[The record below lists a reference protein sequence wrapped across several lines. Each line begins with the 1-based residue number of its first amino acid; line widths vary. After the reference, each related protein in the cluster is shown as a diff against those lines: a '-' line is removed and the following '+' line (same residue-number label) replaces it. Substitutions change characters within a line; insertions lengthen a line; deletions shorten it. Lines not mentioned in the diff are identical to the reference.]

1 MGGMGVL
8 GPPEVRL
15 NLGASKGRLLVD
27 FCPVCFDIQRKESR
41 ISKKESY
48 HEECFVFKSDDHQAD
63 KTKVTLMQNVIVKVF
78 FKDSYFLLQLPN
90 AFFSPSNS

>member
-1 MGGMGVL
+1 MIHSGN
-8 GPPEVRL
+8 EDQKE
-15 NLGASKGRLLVD
+15 NFWVD

-41 ISKKESY
+41 ISKKESC

-78 FKDSYFLLQLPN
+78 LKILTFYCDCQAPS
-90 AFFSPSNS
+90 SPRQF